1 MKVPVEDGP
10 TEKLLHYTLIFQSFV
25 FMQLFNQIN
34 ARKLE
39 PNEFNVFKNIC
50 NNSLFFVILIMTV
63 AIQILMVQFGGKA
76 VQTQPL
82 SA

>member
-1 MKVPVEDGP
+1 MTVPVEDGP

-39 PNEFNVFKNIC
+39 ANEFNVFKNIC
-50 NNSLFFVILIMTV
+50 NNSLFFVILIMTI
-63 AIQILMVQFGGKA
+63 AIQILMVQYGGKA
-76 VQTQPL
+76 V
-82 SA
+82 